1 MLISHIMI
9 RYLVHEMEADEGTDS
24 SHELSR
30 YKRKR
35 LDYQK
40 AEKYLL
46 LHEASLENAIEE
58 ERSDPA
64 DQPTTVEQDAT
75 SLPMDHN
82 QGFNLQVRSQLN
94 SQS

>member
-40 AEKYLL
+40 AEKY
-46 LHEASLENAIEE
+46 
-58 ERSDPA
+58 
-64 DQPTTVEQDAT
+64 
-75 SLPMDHN
+75 
-82 QGFNLQVRSQLN
+82 
-94 SQS
+94 

>member
-1 MLISHIMI
+1 
-9 RYLVHEMEADEGTDS
+9 MEADEETDS

-30 YKRKR
+30 YKRRK

-40 AEKYLL
+40 AEKCLL

-58 ERSDPA
+58 ERSDSA

-75 SLPMDHN
+75 SLPMNHN
-82 QGFNLQVRSQLN
+82 QGFNLQVSPQLN

>member
-1 MLISHIMI
+1 MISHIII
-9 RYLVHEMEADEGTDS
+9 RYLVHEMEADEETDS

-30 YKRKR
+30 YKRKK

-40 AEKYLL
+40 AEKCLL
-46 LHEASLENAIEE
+46 LHEGSLENEE

-82 QGFNLQVRSQLN
+82 QGFNLQVSSQLN

>member
-46 LHEASLENAIEE
+46 LHEASLENAIERRE
-58 ERSDPA
+58 VIL
-64 DQPTTVEQDAT
+64 QI
-75 SLPMDHN
+75 N
-82 QGFNLQVRSQLN
+82 QQQLN
-94 SQS
+94 KMLPACRWIIIKVSTYK